1 LIRERNLIASIP
13 PSLVDLLPNRLKLH
27 HVNTAHH
34 QTVQLDTD
42 DPLSVHYNG
51 PFVPFAYSDPSKA
64 EWSEWYD
71 LLDDYVDGRKG
82 VMDVKKDK
90 EGKFRGGGFD
100 LKLFWEMEVRSA
112 VESLGVEPL

>member
-1 LIRERNLIASIP
+1 M
-13 PSLVDLLPNRLKLH
+13 
-27 HVNTAHH
+27 
-34 QTVQLDTD
+34 
-42 DPLSVHYNG
+42 
-51 PFVPFAYSDPSKA
+51 
-64 EWSEWYD
+64 
-71 LLDDYVDGRKG
+71 DDYVDGRKG